1 MALPSFLA
9 FGASCLSWQ
18 RRCHIKPS
26 ANGLLVTLA
35 LLLGGANCV
44 GKGSKGGGELSRKVE
59 EGVDSG
65 ELWVEELG
73 PGESDEDVADS
84 GESSRTRVLKS
95 KGPLEACKSS

>member
-1 MALPSFLA
+1 M
-9 FGASCLSWQ
+9 
-18 RRCHIKPS
+18 
-26 ANGLLVTLA
+26 TLA

-84 GESSRTRVLKS
+84 GESSRTRVLRS